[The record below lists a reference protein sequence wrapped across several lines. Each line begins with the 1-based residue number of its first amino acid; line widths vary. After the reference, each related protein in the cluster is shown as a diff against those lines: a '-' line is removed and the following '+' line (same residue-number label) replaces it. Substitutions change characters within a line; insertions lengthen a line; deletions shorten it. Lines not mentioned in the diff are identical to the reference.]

1 MSYTDL
7 YLKFKDEAEM
17 RSVLFEK
24 VPTKFEDATEPD
36 GEPIPVEFEERQIFR
51 NTDLIN
57 LIATKD
63 ATIDPESGEII
74 TEAEYAEGFHV
85 NVRALPNEDCSV
97 LENYKVNPEPNT
109 PARVWA

>member
-7 YLKFKDEAEM
+7 YLKFADEAEM

-24 VPTKFEDATEPD
+24 VPTKFEDAETPN
-36 GEPIPVEFEERQIFR
+36 GEPIPVEWEERQLFR
-51 NTDLIN
+51 NTDIIN

-63 ATIDPESGEII
+63 ATFDPESGEII
-74 TEAEYAEGFHV
+74 TEAEYAPGFHV
-85 NVRALPNEDCSV
+85 NVRAVGEDTAA
-97 LENYKVNPEPNT
+97 LEKFRVNPEPNT